1 MKPVYSSRRVKDIY
15 DLINEAEKASWNP
28 DVDFWIAPD
37 GAEVTLTKYPNKLWK
52 KEIRKGNKIKI
63 RFSCRIHGRIVVTE
77 QHESVLS
84 VDILKNVSTEVA
96 DMFSQYSH
104 SKLYLNE

>member
-52 KEIRKGNKIKI
+52 KEIRKGNKIKV
-63 RFSCRIHGRIVVTE
+63 RFSCRLHGRVVVVE
-77 QHESVLS
+77 QHESVLNID
-84 VDILKNVSTEVA
+84 VLEKVSTEVA
-96 DMFSQYSH
+96 DMFSQYSS
-104 SKLYLNE
+104 SKIFLK